1 MKNRVMIIGLL
12 IAALMAFSFV
22 PRANADPLTVIAIVG
37 VATVLSLSTIDIAVS
52 DHEED
57 NKDMRAQHEDIKKMH
72 AKAETTGE
80 TPSSSKVANAL
91 HHN

>member
-12 IAALMAFSFV
+12 IAVLTAFSFV

-37 VATVLSLSTIDIAVS
+37 VATVLSLSSFDMAVS

-57 NKDMRAQHEDIKKMH
+57 NKDMRAQHEDIEKMH
-72 AKAETTGE
+72 VKAETTGE
-80 TPSSSKVANAL
+80 APSLSKVAIAP